1 MAVMWAIVRR
11 FGLLALGVVALWLL
25 TVLALNL
32 TLFSAT
38 SFVTSYLKALES
50 SDYGLAASHAGLT
63 RAPQILPLASEA
75 LENPRI
81 VGTSSLPT
89 GELVIQ
95 ADYEL
100 GDDTHSTVFVVT
112 GGEPILWFFDTW
124 RFSRQPLANL
134 QFAVIGDER
143 VSVNGTDLDVGD
155 LGVPPRTTVLVPG
168 IYSSSLETEWVQ
180 AEPVVSVMTEVGAP
194 AGVRLV
200 VSPTSTLMENTTG
213 ALEAYLDGCAAQ
225 AVLQPAECPFGVS
238 ISDRVVGAVQWTILD
253 YPEID
258 LRLSADRATWTMVA
272 ESGVAEV
279 TVQVQSLFDGSITEF
294 RDTEEFDVVGVVRG
308 TSTDQPVLNL
318 Y

>member
-1 MAVMWAIVRR
+1 MWAIVRR

-25 TVLALNL
+25 TVLALNV

-63 RAPQILPLASEA
+63 RAPQILPLASETPQ
-75 LENPRI
+75 NPRI

-124 RFSRQPLANL
+124 RFSRQPIANL

-143 VSVNGTDLDVGD
+143 VSVNGTDLNVGD

-200 VSPTSTLMENTTG
+200 VSPTSTLLENTTG

>member
-1 MAVMWAIVRR
+1 MWAIVRR

-25 TVLALNL
+25 TVLALNV

-50 SDYGLAASHAGLT
+50 SDYGLAASQAGLT
-63 RAPQILPLASEA
+63 RAPQILPLASET
-75 LENPRI
+75 LQNPRI

-124 RFSRQPLANL
+124 RFSRQPIANL

-143 VSVNGTDLDVGD
+143 VSVNGTDLNVGD
-155 LGVPPRTTVLVPG
+155 LGVPPRATVLVPG

-200 VSPTSTLMENTTG
+200 VSPTSTLLENTTG

-294 RDTEEFDVVGVVRG
+294 RDTEEFEVVGVVRG

>member
-1 MAVMWAIVRR
+1 MWAIVRR

-63 RAPQILPLASEA
+63 RAPQMLPLASEA

>member
-1 MAVMWAIVRR
+1 MRR

-180 AEPVVSVMTEVGAP
+180 AEPVLSVMTEVGAP

-200 VSPTSTLMENTTG
+200 VSPTNALMENTTG

>member
-1 MAVMWAIVRR
+1 MWAIVRR

-25 TVLALNL
+25 TVLALNV

-63 RAPQILPLASEA
+63 RAPQILPLASETPQ
-75 LENPRI
+75 NPRI

-124 RFSRQPLANL
+124 RFSRQPIANL

-143 VSVNGTDLDVGD
+143 VSVNGTDLNVGD

-200 VSPTSTLMENTTG
+200 VSPTNTLMENTTD

>member
-1 MAVMWAIVRR
+1 MWAIVRR

-25 TVLALNL
+25 TVLALNV

-63 RAPQILPLASEA
+63 RAPQILPLASETPQ
-75 LENPRI
+75 NPRI

-100 GDDTHSTVFVVT
+100 GDDTHSSVFVVT
-112 GGEPILWFFDTW
+112 GGEPVLWFFDTW
-124 RFSRQPLANL
+124 RFSRQPIANL

-143 VSVNGTDLDVGD
+143 VSVNGTDLNVGD

-194 AGVRLV
+194 AGVRLL
-200 VSPTSTLMENTTG
+200 VSPTNTLMENTTD
-213 ALEAYLDGCAAQ
+213 ALEAYLNGCAAQ

>member
-1 MAVMWAIVRR
+1 MWAIVRR

-32 TLFSAT
+32 TVFSAT
-38 SFVTSYLKALES
+38 SFVTSYLRALET
-50 SDYGLAASHAGLT
+50 SDYGLAAAHAGLT
-63 RAPQILPLASEA
+63 RAPQILPLASDA
-75 LENPRI
+75 LTNPRI

-100 GDDTHSTVFVVT
+100 GDDTESTVFVVSP
-112 GGEPILWFFDTW
+112 GERVLWFFDTW
-124 RFSRQPLANL
+124 QFSRQPLASL

-143 VSVNGTDLDVGD
+143 VVVNGTELDTGN
-155 LGVPPRTTVLVPG
+155 LGVPPRTTVFVPG
-168 IYSSSLETEWVQ
+168 LYASGLETEWVR

-194 AGVRLV
+194 AAVRLV
-200 VSPTSTLMENTTG
+200 VSPTNTLVETATN
-213 ALEAYLDGCAAQ
+213 ALEAYLDGCVAQ

-238 ISDRVVGAVQWTILD
+238 ITDRVVGVVQWTILD
-253 YPEID
+253 YPEVD

-272 ESGVAEV
+272 EGGVAEV
-279 TVQVQSLFDGSITEF
+279 TVQVQSLFDGTVTEF

-308 TSTDQPVLNL
+308 TTADQPVLNL

>member
-1 MAVMWAIVRR
+1 MWAIVRR

-25 TVLALNL
+25 TVLALNV

-50 SDYGLAASHAGLT
+50 SDYGLVASQAGLT
-63 RAPQILPLASEA
+63 RAPQILPLASETPQ
-75 LENPRI
+75 NPRI

-100 GDDTHSTVFVVT
+100 GDETHSTVFVVT

-124 RFSRQPLANL
+124 RFSRQPIANL

-143 VSVNGTDLDVGD
+143 VSVNGTDLNVGD

-200 VSPTSTLMENTTG
+200 VSPTNTLLENTTG

>member
-1 MAVMWAIVRR
+1 MWAIVRR

-194 AGVRLV
+194 AGIRLV

>member
-1 MAVMWAIVRR
+1 MWGIVRR

>member
-1 MAVMWAIVRR
+1 MWAIVRR

-168 IYSSSLETEWVQ
+168 IYSSSLDTEWVQ

-200 VSPTSTLMENTTG
+200 VSPTNALMENTTG

>member
-168 IYSSSLETEWVQ
+168 IYSSSLDTEWVQ

-200 VSPTSTLMENTTG
+200 VSPTNALMENTTG

-272 ESGVAEV
+272 ESGGAEV

>member
-1 MAVMWAIVRR
+1 MAVVWAIVRR

>member
-1 MAVMWAIVRR
+1 MWAIVRR

-180 AEPVVSVMTEVGAP
+180 AEPVVSVLTEVGAP

-200 VSPTSTLMENTTG
+200 VSPTNALMENTTG

>member
-1 MAVMWAIVRR
+1 MWAIVRR

-180 AEPVVSVMTEVGAP
+180 EVGAP

-200 VSPTSTLMENTTG
+200 VSPTNALMENTTG

>member
-1 MAVMWAIVRR
+1 MWAIVRR

>member
-1 MAVMWAIVRR
+1 MWAIVRR

-124 RFSRQPLANL
+124 HFSRQPLANL

-200 VSPTSTLMENTTG
+200 VSPTNALMENTTG

>member
-1 MAVMWAIVRR
+1 MWAIVRR

-25 TVLALNL
+25 TVLALNV

-63 RAPQILPLASEA
+63 RAPQILPLASETPQ
-75 LENPRI
+75 NPRI

-112 GGEPILWFFDTW
+112 GGEPVLWFFDTW
-124 RFSRQPLANL
+124 RFSRQPIANL

-143 VSVNGTDLDVGD
+143 VSVNGTDLNVGD

-200 VSPTSTLMENTTG
+200 VSPTSTLLENTTG

>member
-1 MAVMWAIVRR
+1 MWAIVRR

-168 IYSSSLETEWVQ
+168 IYSSTLETEWVQ

-200 VSPTSTLMENTTG
+200 VSPTNALMENSTG

>member
-1 MAVMWAIVRR
+1 MWAIVRR

-180 AEPVVSVMTEVGAP
+180 AEPVVSMMTEVGAP

>member
-1 MAVMWAIVRR
+1 MWAIVRR

-25 TVLALNL
+25 TVLALNV

-63 RAPQILPLASEA
+63 RAPQILPLASETPQ
-75 LENPRI
+75 NPRI

-100 GDDTHSTVFVVT
+100 GDETHSSVFVVT
-112 GGEPILWFFDTW
+112 GGEPVLWFFDTW
-124 RFSRQPLANL
+124 RFSRQPIANL

-143 VSVNGTDLDVGD
+143 VSVNGTDLNVGD

-200 VSPTSTLMENTTG
+200 VSPTSTLLENTTG

>member
-1 MAVMWAIVRR
+1 MWAIVRR

-50 SDYGLAASHAGLT
+50 SDYGLAASHAGLS

-75 LENPRI
+75 VENPRI

-180 AEPVVSVMTEVGAP
+180 AETVVSVMTEVGAP

>member
-25 TVLALNL
+25 TVLALNV

-63 RAPQILPLASEA
+63 RAPQILPLASETPQ
-75 LENPRI
+75 NPRI

-100 GDDTHSTVFVVT
+100 GDDTHSSVFVVT

-124 RFSRQPLANL
+124 RFSRQPIANL

-143 VSVNGTDLDVGD
+143 VSVNGTDLNVGD

-200 VSPTSTLMENTTG
+200 VSPTSTLLENTTD

>member
-1 MAVMWAIVRR
+1 VWAIVRR

-124 RFSRQPLANL
+124 RFSRQPLTNL

-200 VSPTSTLMENTTG
+200 VSPTNALMENTTG

>member
-1 MAVMWAIVRR
+1 MWAIVRR

-95 ADYEL
+95 ANYEL
-100 GDDTHSTVFVVT
+100 GGDTHSTVFVVT
-112 GGEPILWFFDTW
+112 GGDPILWFFDTW
-124 RFSRQPLANL
+124 RFSLQPIANL

-155 LGVPPRTTVLVPG
+155 LGVPPRTSVLVPG
-168 IYSSSLETEWVQ
+168 MYSSSLETEWVQ

-200 VSPTSTLMENTTG
+200 VTPTSTLMENTTG

-238 ISDRVVGAVQWTILD
+238 ITDRVVGAVQWTILD

>member
-1 MAVMWAIVRR
+1 MWAIVRR

-294 RDTEEFDVVGVVRG
+294 RDTEEFDVVGVDRE

>member
-1 MAVMWAIVRR
+1 MWAIVRR

-168 IYSSSLETEWVQ
+168 IYSSSLDTEWVQ

>member
-11 FGLLALGVVALWLL
+11 FGLLALGVVAVWLL
-25 TVLALNL
+25 TVLALNV

-63 RAPQILPLASEA
+63 RAPQILPLASETPQ
-75 LENPRI
+75 NPRI

-100 GDDTHSTVFVVT
+100 GDETHSSVFVVT
-112 GGEPILWFFDTW
+112 GGEPVLWFFDTW
-124 RFSRQPLANL
+124 RFSRQPIANL

-143 VSVNGTDLDVGD
+143 VSVNGTDLNVGD

-180 AEPVVSVMTEVGAP
+180 AEPVVSMMTEVGAP

-200 VSPTSTLMENTTG
+200 VSPTSTLLENTTG

-258 LRLSADRATWTMVA
+258 LRLSADRATWTMVRDG
-272 ESGVAEV
+272 GVAAE
-279 TVQVQSLFDGSITEF
+279 T
-294 RDTEEFDVVGVVRG
+294 DVVDWEEDGGVG
-308 TSTDQPVLNL
+308 
-318 Y
+318 

>member
-1 MAVMWAIVRR
+1 MWAIVRR

-200 VSPTSTLMENTTG
+200 VSPTNALMENSTG